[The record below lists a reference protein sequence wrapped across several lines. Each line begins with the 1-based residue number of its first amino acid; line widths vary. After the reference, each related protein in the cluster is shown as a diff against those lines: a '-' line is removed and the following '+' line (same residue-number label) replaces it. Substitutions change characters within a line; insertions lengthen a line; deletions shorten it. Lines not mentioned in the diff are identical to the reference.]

1 MITEAEGY
9 LDIDKRRAVMTKIE
23 KLMLEEGPI
32 VVPLWRAV
40 FNYSDRKIKGYK
52 IHPSAY
58 IEAKDMWID
67 A

>member
-9 LDIDKRRAVMTKIE
+9 LDIEKRRAVMAKLEKI
-23 KLMLEEGPI
+23 MLEEGPI
-32 VVPLWRAV
+32 VVPLWRSV
-40 FNYSDRKIKGYK
+40 FNYTDKKIKGYK
-52 IHPSAY
+52 IHPSGY